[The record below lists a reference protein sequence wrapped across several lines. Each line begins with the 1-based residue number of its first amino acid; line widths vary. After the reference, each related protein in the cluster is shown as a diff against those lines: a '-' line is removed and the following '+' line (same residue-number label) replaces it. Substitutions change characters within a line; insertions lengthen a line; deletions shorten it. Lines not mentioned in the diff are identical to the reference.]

1 MSSPNESPKK
11 LNDDED
17 IDENNSVIEQ
27 DMDNL
32 RSSTVTPSIDIVSH
46 QDKKFKTNDIVKSA
60 TSTSTSANTATGQ
73 SKKVPLHLLEKRR
86 LGRIKA
92 AEEFAKK
99 LKQVGINKIDNDN
112 IFNTGKFKSIQLINQ
127 KNYSSDYLKK
137 DDQIFTL
144 RERKFLRNKIIGSN
158 DTTTNDNN
166 TSTNGQWN
174 DQDYKDLADT
184 TFNNKSI
191 KYNHEQIDLNDPS
204 NTIVIQLGHTSLKI
218 GFALDETPI
227 VVPNCIAIPT
237 DTTNETDHNNE
248 DNWFHSEQS
257 QDFIHLKSQ
266 LYQSFKERM
275 RYYKR
280 RIQPNS
286 HDQVKS
292 FNSQSNPEIVS
303 LQKDPAYIPWITNE
317 NSPIDSNSNSNSNL
331 KQKYLYGDEA
341 ILASEPWFKHR
352 KPFASDGSFN
362 LINNDYTSLQ
372 ELLGDVTNLLN
383 YALKKLFKRYRDQ
396 LIEKQ
401 KQQEE
406 DNDEEESTDTTSI
419 KKINFESQRF
429 KAILIIPD
437 LFQKSHVETMIRL
450 LITELP
456 FQAVAIIQESLAN
469 CYGAGLGTSTC
480 VVNIGSSST
489 NVVCVDEGS
498 VVENSVIKLDYGGD
512 DITRLFSVLLKQNN
526 FPYHEWDPNTVAG
539 WYLAETLKKNLVTFQ
554 DDGVAVQL
562 TNFLKRMPNE
572 PIEKYEFKIFD
583 EVMLAPLALF
593 YPEIFKLLKINDV
606 TKNEKLAKN
615 YQNLKLQLPASQDFF
630 TDDSN
635 DLNSISQEESLH
647 DSNLTSGETPD
658 AYTDI
663 HNELILLKKLLN
675 VNEKLDNLIPMT
687 PDDTILNMLPL
698 DKAIIQSI
706 TNGSITMDPSKMS
719 TYYSNILVVGG
730 SSNIEAFD
738 FMLTDR
744 INIWR
749 PRLLAHQTFPT
760 FYENLVKKIKEHE
773 KKFNTEKSKPTTTT
787 TTNDNDDEKI
797 DENKDSAQDEND
809 VIIET
814 DTTTDSKSVL
824 QSEIDSLINE
834 ELQKFVGDFEKSAN
848 NNDHY
853 SPVTVIPPPR
863 EMDPASLCWKG
874 GSVLAQVK
882 LVEELFITY
891 SDWDMHGSRILQ
903 YKCIFPY

>member
-1 MSSPNESPKK
+1 MEDDDIEDDN
-11 LNDDED
+11 ND
-17 IDENNSVIEQ
+17 NNNNNDSIIEQ
-27 DMDNL
+27 DMDAF
-32 RSSTVTPSIDIVSH
+32 RSSTATPSIDTNGH
-46 QDKKFKTNDIVKSA
+46 QDKKLKTNNNILSKSSNSN
-60 TSTSTSANTATGQ
+60 STTGQ
-73 SKKVPLHLLEKRR
+73 PKKVPLHLLEKRR

-99 LKQVGINKIDNDN
+99 LKQVGINKVDNEN
-112 IFNTGKFKSIQLINQ
+112 VFPTGKFKTIQLINQ

-144 RERKFLRNKIIGSN
+144 RERKFLRNKIINNSTN
-158 DTTTNDNN
+158 DSTTTNNN
-166 TSTNGQWN
+166 SDINISQWTE
-174 DQDYKDLADT
+174 QDYKDLADT

-191 KYNHEQIDLNDPS
+191 KYNHEQIDLNDPT
-204 NTIVIQLGHTSLKI
+204 NTIVIQLGSTSLKI
-218 GFALDETPI
+218 GFALDDTPI
-227 VVPNCIAIPT
+227 IVPNCIAIPT
-237 DTTNETDHNNE
+237 NSIEMDTHNSSN
-248 DNWFHSEQS
+248 NWFNHEQP
-257 QDFIHLKSQ
+257 QEFAELKSQ

-286 HDQVKS
+286 QEQVKS
-292 FNSQSNPEIVS
+292 FNAQATPETVS

-317 NSPIDSNSNSNSNL
+317 NSPIDSASNT
-331 KQKYLYGDEA
+331 KCLYGDEA
-341 ILASEPWFKHR
+341 ILASEPWFNHR
-352 KPFASDGSFN
+352 KPFASSGSFN
-362 LINNDYTSLQ
+362 LMSDDYTSLQ

-383 YALKKLFKRYRDQ
+383 YSLKKLFKRYRDQ
-396 LIEKQ
+396 LIERKREEQ
-401 KQQEE
+401 E
-406 DNDEEESTDTTSI
+406 DNNNEDEPMTSSLPI
-419 KKINFESQRF
+419 KENNFESQRF
-429 KAILIIPD
+429 KAILVIPD

-498 VVENSVIKLDYGGD
+498 VVENSVVKLDYGGD
-512 DITRLFSVLLKQNN
+512 DITKLFSILLKQNN

-593 YPEIFKLLKINDV
+593 YPQIFKLLKKNINND
-606 TKNEKLAKN
+606 EKLAKN
-615 YQNLKLQLPASQDFF
+615 YKNLKLQLPASQDFF

-635 DLNSISQEESLH
+635 DLNSISQEETIH
-647 DSNLTSGETPD
+647 DSNLKLDETPD

-663 HNELILLKKLLN
+663 HDELNLLKKLLN
-675 VNEKLDNLIPMT
+675 VNDKLDELVPMT

-706 TNGSITMDPSKMS
+706 TNGSLTMDPSKMS

-773 KKFNTEKSKPTTTT
+773 KQFNADKSKNSTSSTTI
-787 TTNDNDDEKI
+787 NDNDDEKI
-797 DENKDSAQDEND
+797 DENKDFTQDENE
-809 VIIET
+809 VTTEA
-814 DTTTDSKSVL
+814 DTVTDSKSVL

-834 ELQKFVGDFEKSAN
+834 ELQKFIGEFDKSAN

>member
-1 MSSPNESPKK
+1 MNTMSNNRAEEV
-11 LNDDED
+11 DE
-17 IDENNSVIEQ
+17 EVSTHPVSEQ
-27 DMDNL
+27 DMDTL
-32 RSSTVTPSIDIVSH
+32 RSSTATPNH
-46 QDKKFKTNDIVKSA
+46 QEKKPKINN
-60 TSTSTSANTATGQ
+60 STKNSNGNSQ

-92 AEEFAKK
+92 AEEFARK
-99 LKQVGINKIDNDN
+99 LKQAGIEKFDNEN
-112 IFNTGKFKSIQLINQ
+112 IALTGRYKQIQLINQ

-137 DDQIFTL
+137 DDQTFTL
-144 RERKFLRNKIIGSN
+144 RERKYLRNKS
-158 DTTTNDNN
+158 TTGNNENVPNNTTDNN
-166 TSTNGQWN
+166 NNNQWTQ
-174 DQDYKDLADT
+174 QDFKDLAAT
-184 TFNNKSI
+184 TFDNKCI

-204 NTIVIQLGHTSLKI
+204 NTIVIQLGHSSMKI

-227 VVPNCIAIPT
+227 VIPNCIAIPNNKSFSNDHDDKEEKWF
-237 DTTNETDHNNE
+237 DTN
-248 DNWFHSEQS
+248 SS
-257 QDFIHLKSQ
+257 QFIDLKSQ

-286 HDQVKS
+286 HEQVKS
-292 FNSQSNPEIVS
+292 FNSKVTPEVVS
-303 LQKDPAYIPWITNE
+303 LQKDPAHIPWIT
-317 NSPIDSNSNSNSNL
+317 DSNDNDNE
-331 KQKYLYGDEA
+331 KYLYGDEA
-341 ILASEPWFKHR
+341 ILASEPWFIHR
-352 KPFASDGSFN
+352 RPFTSGGAFN
-362 LINNDYTSLQ
+362 VLSGQYTSLQ
-372 ELLGDVTNLLN
+372 ELLGDITNLLN
-383 YALKKLFKRYRDQ
+383 YALKKLFKRYREQQIKKKQDQ
-396 LIEKQ
+396 DQDHEEFDEQQ
-401 KQQEE
+401 KQSKEKGL
-406 DNDEEESTDTTSI
+406 NDPIMKDMDFKSS
-419 KKINFESQRF
+419 RF
-429 KAILIIPD
+429 KAILVIPD
-437 LFQKSHVETMIRL
+437 LFQKSHVEALIRL

-480 VVNIGSSST
+480 VVNIGASST

-498 VVENSVIKLDYGGD
+498 VVENSVIKLNYGGD
-512 DITRLFSVLLKQNN
+512 DITKLFSVLLKQNN
-526 FPYHEWDPNTVAG
+526 FPYHDWDPSTLPG
-539 WYLAETLKKNLVTFQ
+539 WHLAETLKKNLVTFQ

-593 YPEIFKLLKINDV
+593 YPEIFKLLKDQN
-606 TKNEKLAKN
+606 KGSEKSQKIVKRW
-615 YQNLKLQLPASQDFF
+615 KLQLPDSQDFF

-635 DLNSISQEESLH
+635 DLKSISQEETLH
-647 DSNLTSGETPD
+647 DSNLMDNETPD

-663 HNELILLKKLLN
+663 HNENLLLKRLLD
-675 VNEKLDNLIPMT
+675 VNDKLDEISATAN
-687 PDDTILNMLPL
+687 DDIMLNMIPL

-706 TNGSITMDPSKMS
+706 TNASLTMDPSKMP

-749 PRLLAHQTFPT
+749 PRLLSLNTFPT
-760 FYENLVKKIKEHE
+760 FYESLVKKVKEQE
-773 KKFNTEKSKPTTTT
+773 KKFNSEKPKSSSIATTE
-787 TTNDNDDEKI
+787 NDNETENTDD
-797 DENKDSAQDEND
+797 NKDANNNSGAPENNS
-809 VIIET
+809 ENGE
-814 DTTTDSKSVL
+814 DTTSSLKSD
-824 QSEIDSLINE
+824 IDNLITT
-834 ELQKFVGDFEKSAN
+834 ELQKFVGGFDKAAN

-853 SPVTVIPPPR
+853 STVTVIPPPR

-882 LVEELFITY
+882 LIEELYITY

>member
-1 MSSPNESPKK
+1 MSSPHESPKK
-11 LNDDED
+11 LQDDD
-17 IDENNSVIEQ
+17 IDDNDNSVIEQ
-27 DMDNL
+27 DMDAF
-32 RSSTVTPSIDIVSH
+32 RSSTATPSIDTNSH
-46 QDKKFKTNDIVKSA
+46 QDKKLKPTIVNKSSGATTSNGAGTTN
-60 TSTSTSANTATGQ
+60 NGQ
-73 SKKVPLHLLEKRR
+73 PKKVPLHLLEKRR

-99 LKQVGINKIDNDN
+99 LKQVGINKVDNEN
-112 IFNTGKFKSIQLINQ
+112 VFPTGKFKTIQLINQ

-144 RERKFLRNKIIGSN
+144 RERKFLRNKIISNN
-158 DTTTNDNN
+158 DTTATTANDNN
-166 TSTNGQWN
+166 TSSGQWN
-174 DQDYKDLADT
+174 EQDYKDLAET

-204 NTIVIQLGHTSLKI
+204 NTIVIQLGQTSLKI

-227 VVPNCIAIPT
+227 VVPNCIAIPA
-237 DTTNETDHNNE
+237 DPNTNDN
-248 DNWFHSEQS
+248 DKNWFNSEQS
-257 QDFIHLKSQ
+257 QDFVQLKSQ

-286 HDQVKS
+286 HEQVKS
-292 FNSQSNPEIVS
+292 FNSQSIPETVS
-303 LQKDPAYIPWITNE
+303 LQKDPAHIPWITNE
-317 NSPIDSNSNSNSNL
+317 NSPISSSSPANQNC
-331 KQKYLYGDEA
+331 LYGDEA

-362 LINNDYTSLQ
+362 LINEDYTSLQ

-383 YALKKLFKRYRDQ
+383 YSLKKLFKRYRDQ

-401 KQQEE
+401 KQQQEE
-406 DNDEEESTDTTSI
+406 DEQDEEHDDTPI
-419 KKINFESQRF
+419 REMNFESQRF

-539 WYLAETLKKNLVTFQ
+539 WHLAETLKKNLVTFQ

-562 TNFLKRMPNE
+562 TNFLKRMPNQ

-593 YPEIFKLLKINDV
+593 YPEIFKLLKANNIMNN
-606 TKNEKLAKN
+606 KKLAQN
-615 YQNLKLQLPASQDFF
+615 YRNLKLQLPASQDFF

-635 DLNSISQEESLH
+635 DLNSISQEEAMH
-647 DSNLTSGETPD
+647 DSNLNVGDTPD

-663 HNELILLKKLLN
+663 HDESLLLKNLLN
-675 VNEKLDNLIPMT
+675 VNDKLDDLVPMT
-687 PDDTILNMLPL
+687 PDDTMLNMLPL

-706 TNGSITMDPSKMS
+706 TNGSLTMDPSKMS

-773 KKFNTEKSKPTTTT
+773 KKFNADKNKSVTSSS

-797 DENKDSAQDEND
+797 EENKDSAQDEND

-814 DTTTDSKSVL
+814 DTATDSKSIL
-824 QSEIDSLINE
+824 QLEIDSLINE